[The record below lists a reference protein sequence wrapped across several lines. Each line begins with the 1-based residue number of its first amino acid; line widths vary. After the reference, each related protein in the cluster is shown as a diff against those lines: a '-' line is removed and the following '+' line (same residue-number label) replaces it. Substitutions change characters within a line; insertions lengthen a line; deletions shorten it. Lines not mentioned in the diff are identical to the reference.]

1 MLSLPKTLEAFYPRP
16 MAVNFQER
24 LRGAIGGALGVAFTA
39 AVSLY
44 MASLLHLSPWL
55 VAPVGASA
63 VLVYAVPSS
72 PLAQPWSVVG
82 GNTISAVMGLIA
94 LTLVHH
100 QILTPALAV
109 GLAIGGMFIGR
120 CLHPPGGA
128 MALLV
133 VLTDSKDLV
142 FAVFPAFTNSMLLVG
157 FGLLYN
163 NLTRRPYPHHILA
176 APKQPSGLLRVSEAD
191 FAEAL
196 ARHNEVVDIDF
207 EELNQIVRASELIAY
222 RRMAGAMT
230 CADLMTADPITVSFG
245 THLREAWQVM
255 QRHDIKALPVI
266 DRAQRVQGLLT
277 HDDFDREAA
286 RLDPADPQ
294 AGLMRLLEPATTT
307 HTDKPEAVGQIMDL
321 VFATVAA
328 AEPAEHLMQ
337 KFFQG
342 DHRHVVVLDDKQKL
356 AGIVSASDVMRTL
369 FHKAA

>member
-1 MLSLPKTLEAFYPRP
+1 MPPLPKALEAFYPRP

-24 LRGAIGGALGVAFTA
+24 LRSALGGALGVAFTA
-39 AVSLY
+39 ATSLY

-72 PLAQPWSVVG
+72 PLAQPWSVIG
-82 GNTISAVMGLIA
+82 GNTVSAVMGLIA
-94 LTLVHH
+94 CNFVPDPVL
-100 QILTPALAV
+100 AASLAV
-109 GLAIGGMFIGR
+109 GMAIGGMFAGR

-133 VLTDSKDLV
+133 VLTHTKAPA
-142 FAVFPAFTNSMLLVG
+142 FALFPAFTNSLLLVG

-163 NLTRRPYPHHILA
+163 NLTRRPYPHQILA
-176 APKQPSGLLRVSEAD
+176 APRQASGLLRVSETD
-191 FAEAL
+191 FAQAL
-196 ARHNEVVDIDF
+196 AQHNEVVDIDF
-207 EELNQIVRASELIAY
+207 EELSQIVRASELIAY

-230 CADLMTADPITVSFG
+230 CADLMTADPIAVSYG
-245 THLREAWQVM
+245 THLRDAWQVM

-266 DRAQRVQGLLT
+266 DRVRRVQGLLT
-277 HDDFDREAA
+277 HDDFHREAA
-286 RLDPADPQ
+286 KLDPADPQ
-294 AGLMRLLEPATTT
+294 AGLMRLLEPTTTT
-307 HTDKPEAVGQIMDL
+307 HSDKPEAVGQIMDL
-321 VFATVAA
+321 VFATVSVT
-328 AEPAEHLMQ
+328 EPAEHLMQ

-369 FHKAA
+369 FHRAA